1 MRHNVHVN
9 PVRFAR
15 LAEKVFGVERHNQTD
30 KEVALEGIKRLS
42 TFWTSIGAP
51 NRLADYGIDDRD
63 FEGIIDHT
71 MLNGP
76 FGNFN
81 KLDREDVRAI
91 LKASL

>member
-1 MRHNVHVN
+1 MRHNIHVN
-9 PVRFAR
+9 PARFAR
-15 LAEKVFGVERHNQTD
+15 LAEKVFGVERNGQTD
-30 KEVALEGIKRLS
+30 EEAALEGINRLS
-42 TFWTSIGAP
+42 AFWTSIGAP
-51 NRLADYGIDDRD
+51 NRLADYNIDDSD
-63 FEGIIDHT
+63 FEGILDHA